1 MKTRTSL
8 KRIANAADNE
18 PTERMIARGAGVL
31 AEGREE
37 VDSWSLARSIY
48 IAMREVADQEAH
60 D

>member
-1 MKTRTSL
+1 
-8 KRIANAADNE
+8 
-18 PTERMIARGAGVL
+18 MIARGAGVL